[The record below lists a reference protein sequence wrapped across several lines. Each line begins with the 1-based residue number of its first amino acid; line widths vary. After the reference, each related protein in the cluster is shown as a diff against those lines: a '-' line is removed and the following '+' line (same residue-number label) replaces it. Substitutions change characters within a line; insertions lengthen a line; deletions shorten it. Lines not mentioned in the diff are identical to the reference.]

1 MGWNQT
7 DTYLLA
13 TLTGVLFGAI
23 SRAGLGTVLPNRAIQ
38 KTGQI
43 LFASGLPFVLGLWLV
58 LRIIGVGN

>member
-23 SRAGLGTVLPNRAIQ
+23 SLAGLGTVLPNRAVL
-38 KTGQI
+38 KFGQI
-43 LFASGLPFVLGLWLV
+43 LFASGLPAVLGLWLV
-58 LRIIGVGN
+58 LKVLGVGN